1 MNILW
6 TDGNDFSSAQS
17 RALLNTKLVEFE
29 ERDVS
34 GNFWSKE
41 DFYKEYPNRSIPLT
55 IFDDKVIGGWD
66 DLFWFYANQCRV

>member
-6 TDGNDFSSAQS
+6 TDGNDFPSAQS

-41 DFYKEYPNRSIPLT
+41 DFY
-55 IFDDKVIGGWD
+55 IFDENVIGGWD